1 MNPRL
6 QFSSGKKKSITFS
19 PGNFVV
25 VKPFS
30 VVKFFLWDSMFFIFL
45 FLIVHQITKMKTY
58 LNHFLPELN
67 CSFEFNLTKES
78 LTIKCCTLFVS
89 LIEYNLI
96 AYIWSIYPSI
106 HITFT
111 SQRYQLTKLTVV
123 DVYSIAMYLL
133 TSFSREGR
141 ILPSRLT
148 VRFILSDPSAVHTW
162 QYSNTSLSNS
172 LIRDGFSDLFF
183 APIFVLFRL
192 FSCSWI
198 TAIFLFYPQCLSS
211 CTGNVYK
218 FSESQ

>member
-1 MNPRL
+1 
-6 QFSSGKKKSITFS
+6 
-19 PGNFVV
+19 
-25 VKPFS
+25 
-30 VVKFFLWDSMFFIFL
+30 MFFIFL

-67 CSFEFNLTKES
+67 CSFEFNLTEES

-148 VRFILSDPSAVHTW
+148 VRFILSDPSAVHDSIQTLHFPILW
-162 QYSNTSLSNS
+162 SETDFLIFSLLQYLSC
-172 LIRDGFSDLFF
+172 LGF
-183 APIFVLFRL
+183 
-192 FSCSWI
+192 
-198 TAIFLFYPQCLSS
+198 FLVR
-211 CTGNVYK
+211 G
-218 FSESQ
+218 